1 MLIPSSFVRLPHVC
15 LTTLADTSPAP
26 LLIVTRQTGA
36 GKCSEQGKQ
45 EKWEQSFTCKKKKKK
60 TQPKRLKFVVFF
72 SPDNYSHEG
81 NDI

>member
-45 EKWEQSFTCKKKKKK
+45 EKWEQSFTCKKKKKENTTK
-60 TQPKRLKFVVFF
+60 KAEVCCLFF
-72 SPDNYSHEG
+72 P
-81 NDI
+81 